1 MQIKIED
8 AVPGD
13 IAQCARIAC
22 DSEIGQRYGFVEE
35 TLAARIQMRLQE
47 GDVVLV
53 ARDMGAIESA
63 SSSNGAPSDIIGF
76 AWIDTKGGF
85 GQAPYLKLIAIDAS
99 RRSTGAGSLLLS
111 AFEERTRG
119 AGRAW
124 FLLVSDFN
132 DRAIHFYKKHGYAVV
147 GALPDF
153 AKDGI
158 TELIMY
164 KRQEA

>member
-1 MQIKIED
+1 MPIKIED
-8 AVPGD
+8 AAPGD
-13 IAQCARIAC
+13 IVQCARIAC
-22 DSEIGQRYGFVEE
+22 DSEIGRRYGFVEE
-35 TLAARIQMRLQE
+35 TLAARMQMRLHK

-53 ARDMGAIESA
+53 AREVDVHESA
-63 SSSNGAPSDIIGF
+63 TSLNGASRDIIGF
-76 AWIDTKGGF
+76 AWIDPKGGF

-111 AFEERTRG
+111 AFEERTKG

-132 DRAIHFYKKHGYAVV
+132 DRAVHFYEKHGYAMV
-147 GALPDF
+147 GSLPDF

>member
-1 MQIKIED
+1 MQMKIED
-8 AVPGD
+8 AVLGD

-35 TLAARIQMRLQE
+35 TLAARMQMRLQA
-47 GDVVLV
+47 GDMILV
-53 ARDMGAIESA
+53 ARDMGAIESG
-63 SSSNGAPSDIIGF
+63 SGLNGASGGIIGF

-111 AFEERTRG
+111 AFEERTKG

-132 DRAIHFYKKHGYAVV
+132 SRAIHFYEKHGYVV
-147 GALPDF
+147 AGALPDF